1 MQEQKRF
8 ISASTAK
15 ILIGAAG
22 ASLMAIQLLLVMILV
37 NHFLMDRLQQEHLA
51 KYEVA
56 FRLMNTGSGNSGKTV
71 SPKVRLS
78 DYARTTP
85 LVVHFYT
92 S

>member
-37 NHFLMDRLQQEHLA
+37 NHFLYVDST
-51 KYEVA
+51 EVKDA
-56 FRLMNTGSGNSGKTV
+56 VDMYIALGGPSGAGE
-71 SPKVRLS
+71 
-78 DYARTTP
+78 
-85 LVVHFYT
+85 
-92 S
+92 